1 MRTEHSTED
10 RLAAFLHQLGQ
21 VDDLSRPR
29 VVRPELA
36 AIFEHGVPA
45 GGTSL
50 LGADLPKPRRRRM
63 LTVLSTALT
72 TLTGK
77 VVLGTAIAAAGV
89 GAAHSAGVVDVPG
102 LPDNAPAL
110 ERPAVDTPASD
121 HAVDSPGGDG
131 ASDGRGAAND
141 SGAPGDPGV
150 DGEEVS
156 DRATSG
162 DPQEDGRGFGTSIAE
177 DATSGTAADGRVG
190 GVSTGQQDVPAGG
203 ADTADEHMPD
213 ELPEDGETA
222 DEHIPDDTP
231 ATDAPVDRP

>member
-1 MRTEHSTED
+1 MRTEQSTED

-21 VDDLSRPR
+21 VDDLPRPR

-45 GGTSL
+45 GGTGL
-50 LGADLPKPRRRRM
+50 LGADLPRTRRRRM
-63 LTVLSTALT
+63 LTALSTALT

-102 LPDNAPAL
+102 LPDNAPAV
-110 ERPAVDTPASD
+110 ESPADTPASD
-121 HAVDSPGGDG
+121 HAVDGQGGDG
-131 ASDGRGAAND
+131 ASNGGGAAND

-150 DGEEVS
+150 DGDEVS

-162 DPQEDGRGFGTSIAE
+162 EPQEDGREFGTSIAE
-177 DATSGTAADGRVG
+177 DATSGTPADGRVG
-190 GVSTGQQDVPAGG
+190 DAGTEQQDVPDGG
-203 ADTADEHMPD
+203 ADTADEYMPD
-213 ELPEDGETA
+213 ELPEGGETA
-222 DEHIPDDTP
+222 DEHIPDETP

>member
-21 VDDLSRPR
+21 VDDLTRPR

-45 GGTSL
+45 GDSH
-50 LGADLPKPRRRRM
+50 LGADLPKPRRGRM

-102 LPDNAPAL
+102 LPDNAPAV
-110 ERPAVDTPASD
+110 ESPAVDTPASD
-121 HAVDSPGGDG
+121 HAVDSPGGAPDG
-131 ASDGRGAAND
+131 GAGND
-141 SGAPGDPGV
+141 SGAPGDSGV
-150 DGEEVS
+150 DGDDVS
-156 DRATSG
+156 DGATG
-162 DPQEDGRGFGTSIAE
+162 GEPQEDGMEFGTSVAE

-190 GVSTGQQDVPAGG
+190 DAGTGQQDVPADG
-203 ADTADEHMPD
+203 ADTAGEHTPD
-213 ELPEDGETA
+213 ELPEGGETA

-231 ATDAPVDRP
+231 ATDAPADRP

>member
-21 VDDLSRPR
+21 LDDLPRPR

-36 AIFEHGVPA
+36 AILEHGVTA
-45 GGTSL
+45 GGSSL
-50 LGADLPKPRRRRM
+50 LGTDPPKPRRRKM

-102 LPDNAPAL
+102 LPDSTPAV
-110 ERPAVDTPASD
+110 ESPAVDTPASD
-121 HAVDSPGGDG
+121 HAEDSSGGG
-131 ASDGRGAAND
+131 ASDGRGAADD

-150 DGEEVS
+150 DGDEVS

-162 DPQEDGRGFGTSIAE
+162 EPQEDGKEFGTSIAE
-177 DATSGTAADGRVG
+177 DATSSTPADGRVG
-190 GVSTGQQDVPAGG
+190 GTGAEQPSVPAGS
-203 ADTADEHMPD
+203 ADTADEHQPD
-213 ELPEDGETA
+213 ELPESGETA
-222 DEHIPDDTP
+222 DEHIPDGTP
-231 ATDAPVDRP
+231 AIDAPVDRP